1 MSNGRRIALGV
12 ALTVAW
18 LGAASPSGADWIDIE
33 IVNPGFE
40 DPVLADDGFSGGAI
54 PGWSLSVTGTLA
66 LDDPSWG
73 VWNPPDLAEGLIWD
87 GDNVALIFLPD
98 RVGEGEVVLSQTT
111 PVTLEAGV
119 RYDLVAQVGDLSPE
133 FDPVY
138 EGFPG
143 ARIEF
148 AAGETVLASDEPWLV
163 GDGTYWYIDLSY
175 VVPADHPQVG
185 EPLVIRLVD
194 ANESAGGGVTWDGVQ
209 LWAIPVEVYR
219 FSIDTQDGSL
229 AGLFSY
235 IPSEGLV
242 GASIPYEATLEIT
255 EASGVFAFFGA
266 LDWGDDGGVT
276 AYEEEGQ
283 FYVSIGAPTNAG
295 YIEIAIDEEFDL
307 GGPLPVAA
315 LSAEKTRVYGGGE
328 LIFSGSEPGAS
339 VTLTYAPEP
348 GAAAGAGVAL
358 AVLAASA
365 RARRRA

>member
-1 MSNGRRIALGV
+1 M
-12 ALTVAW
+12 
-18 LGAASPSGADWIDIE
+18 
-33 IVNPGFE
+33 
-40 DPVLADDGFSGGAI
+40 
-54 PGWSLSVTGTLA
+54 
-66 LDDPSWG
+66 
-73 VWNPPDLAEGLIWD
+73 
-87 GDNVALIFLPD
+87 
-98 RVGEGEVVLSQTT
+98 
-111 PVTLEAGV
+111 
-119 RYDLVAQVGDLSPE
+119 
-133 FDPVY
+133 
-138 EGFPG
+138 
-143 ARIEF
+143 
-148 AAGETVLASDEPWLV
+148 
-163 GDGTYWYIDLSY
+163 
-175 VVPADHPQVG
+175 
-185 EPLVIRLVD
+185 IRLVD

-307 GGPLPVAA
+307 GGSLPVAA

-348 GAAAGAGVAL
+348 GAAAGAGGAGGAGRQRARAPQGVAPVPPFDRPAPRSGAGRRIQL
-358 AVLAASA
+358 VVGHTTIHSTPKRSATMPKLDAKKVFASGMRTVPPSASAAKHRAASA
-365 RARRRA
+365 SSATWSASAGLPKVAWPLHWPSEAISLVSPITSSACRIFRSEPGGSMACCCSRSGLSSKRILISTVAPSALR